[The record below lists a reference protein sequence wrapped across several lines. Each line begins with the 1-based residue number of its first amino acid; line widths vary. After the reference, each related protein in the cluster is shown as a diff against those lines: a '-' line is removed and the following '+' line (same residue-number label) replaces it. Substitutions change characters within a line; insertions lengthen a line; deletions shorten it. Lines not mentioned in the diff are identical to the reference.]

1 MNKKIEGYLNS
12 AVQSTSML
20 GVEMAKLENDL
31 DLEDVDTITV
41 KLETI
46 SKNLDHITN
55 LVFLKEVKAVYKDS
69 LYEDQGGIL

>member
-1 MNKKIEGYLNS
+1 MNKKIEDYLNS
-12 AVQSTSML
+12 AIKFTSML

-46 SKNLDHITN
+46 SKNLDRITN